1 MTSQK
6 IDDLRPMPEQITY
19 ANLLFFGAWT
29 GIAVMV
35 VTYILYAFSIVS
47 PHSDIMVIVQNWGL
61 SVDELIK
68 LTHSPRG
75 WGWINFLDK
84 GDFLNY
90 LGLTF
95 LAVLT
100 IFCYMFLIVG
110 YRKRKDWT
118 YFIISLLEVVVL
130 VVAASGILGTGG
142 H

>member
-35 VTYILYAFSIVS
+35 VTYILYAFGIVS
-47 PHSDIMVIVQNWGL
+47 PHIDIMVIVQNWGI

-68 LTHSPRG
+68 LTHAPRG
-75 WGWINFLDK
+75 WGWIKLLNK
-84 GDFLNY
+84 SDFLNY

-110 YRKRKDWT
+110 YSKRKDWT
-118 YFIISLLEVVVL
+118 YFIISLLEVMVL